1 MDFVFTLALSIVIV
15 VLTIL
20 VNYEVLNIVWKHIP
34 KIEKSPRKC
43 IVYIMLAILAGHTFA
58 VWIYGFG
65 YLMIAEIFY
74 KEALIEQGFDGFIQY
89 LFASAQIYSS
99 FGGAELFS
107 LGTMRFLASIEAL
120 NGIVMVAWTFSLT
133 YVVID
138 KTWQLPRQQK
148 KLEQLKIEFK
158 ESKK

>member
-1 MDFVFTLALSIVIV
+1 MDFVFALALSAIIV

-20 VNYEVLNIVWKHIP
+20 VNYEVLNIVWKHLP
-34 KIEKSPRKC
+34 KIEKSPRKG
-43 IVYIMLAILAGHTFA
+43 IVYIMLAIIAGHTFA
-58 VWIYGFG
+58 VWIYGLG
-65 YLMIAEIFY
+65 YLLIADIFY
-74 KEALIEQGFDGFIQY
+74 KEVLVEQGFDGFIKY

-99 FGGAELFS
+99 LGSADLFS

-138 KTWQLPRQQK
+138 KTWQMPKLHK
-148 KLEQLKIEFK
+148 KLEQPKTEFQ
-158 ESKK
+158 ENKK